1 MGLQGFAA
9 GGDEIKKVNEVEE
22 AEEAKEWAAHVG
34 VGD

>member
-1 MGLQGFAA
+1 LRGLAA
-9 GGDEIKKVNEVEE
+9 GGDEVEEVKETKE